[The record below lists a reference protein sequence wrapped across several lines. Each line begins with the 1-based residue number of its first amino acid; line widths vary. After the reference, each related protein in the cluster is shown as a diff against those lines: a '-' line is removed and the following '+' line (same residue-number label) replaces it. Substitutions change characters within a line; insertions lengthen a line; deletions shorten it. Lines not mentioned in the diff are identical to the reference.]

1 MCLSADRMSDEDNL
15 WIFGYGSLIWKATFP
30 FVSKV
35 PGFIEGYERRFYQGS
50 SDHRGVPGKPGRVVT
65 LLENPEEKVWGT
77 AYEIAAK
84 DIPKVI
90 DYLDF
95 REKNGYKAT
104 WVTFHPKDLHRCPF
118 QAKLYIATPCN
129 EFYLGPAPLSEIAE
143 QILLSKG
150 PSGTNT
156 EYLMNLAQAV
166 RSIHPEITDDHLFQ
180 LEALVRNSLSTSSSQ
195 CGPS

>member
-1 MCLSADRMSDEDNL
+1 MSDEDTL
-15 WIFGYGSLIWKATFP
+15 WIFGYGSLTWKANFP
-30 FVSKV
+30 FASKV

-50 SDHRGVPGKPGRVVT
+50 SDHRGVPEKPGRVVT

-118 QAKLYIATPCN
+118 QAKIYIATPCN

-143 QILLSKG
+143 QILQSKG

-180 LEALVRNSLSTSSSQ
+180 LEALVKNGLSTSSSK
-195 CGPS
+195 CKPS

>member
-1 MCLSADRMSDEDNL
+1 MCLC
-15 WIFGYGSLIWKATFP
+15 
-30 FVSKV
+30 
-35 PGFIEGYERRFYQGS
+35 
-50 SDHRGVPGKPGRVVT
+50 T
-65 LLENPEEKVWGT
+65 LQEKVWGT

-95 REKNGYKAT
+95 REKDGYKAT
-104 WVTFHPKDLHRCPF
+104 WVTFHPKHLHRCPF

-143 QILLSKG
+143 QILQSKG
-150 PSGTNT
+150 LSGTNT

-166 RSIHPEITDDHLFQ
+166 RSIHPEINDDHLFQ
-180 LEALVRNSLSTSSSQ
+180 LEALVKNGLSTSSSK
-195 CGPS
+195 CKPS